1 MLTEKCEKCGHDSHC
16 NKECKDC
23 VNDVC
28 TGCRCEQC
36 K

>member
-1 MLTEKCEKCGHDSHC
+1 MENKCEKCGHDNC
-16 NKECKDC
+16 NKECDKC

-28 TGCRCEQC
+28 TGCRCNEC